1 MIEIFKLIKHI
12 IKLKMIMVIK
22 KYVLFMIA
30 MIKLSLKRLNF
41 HLKIN
46 KVKINFFFIKI
57 IILNSS

>member
-46 KVKINFFFIKI
+46 KVKINQLSVFCEF
-57 IILNSS
+57 